1 MRLQY
6 NRSLNIINERVK
18 VVSGESVY
26 ANKIVEKAW
35 QDATDRAEMD
45 SDAMGRAIIQAVVER
60 YLQYRTIGDVGQELE
75 YLVESMDDDE
85 PVVTRGC

>member
-1 MRLQY
+1 M
-6 NRSLNIINERVK
+6 
-18 VVSGESVY
+18 SGESVY
-26 ANKIVEKAW
+26 ANKIVEQAW
-35 QDATDRAEMD
+35 QEANNIAAMD

-60 YLQYRTIGDVGQELE
+60 YLKYRTIDDIGQELD

>member
-1 MRLQY
+1 MRLPY

-35 QDATDRAEMD
+35 QDATGRAEMD

>member
-1 MRLQY
+1 M
-6 NRSLNIINERVK
+6 
-18 VVSGESVY
+18 SGESVY
-26 ANKIVEKAW
+26 ANKIVEQAW
-35 QDATDRAEMD
+35 QQATDSAAMD

-60 YLQYRTIGDVGQELE
+60 YLKYRTIDDIGQELD

>member
-1 MRLQY
+1 M
-6 NRSLNIINERVK
+6 
-18 VVSGESVY
+18 SGESVY
-26 ANKIVEKAW
+26 ANKVVEQAW
-35 QDATDRAEMD
+35 QEATKRSEMG

-60 YLQYRTIGDVGQELE
+60 YLKYRTIDDVGQELE

>member
-1 MRLQY
+1 MGLAY
-6 NRSLNIINERVK
+6 NRWLKNNLLGERA
-18 VVSGESVY
+18 VSGESVY
-26 ANKIVEKAW
+26 ANQIVEQAW
-35 QDATDRAEMD
+35 QEATDKAEMD

-60 YLQYRTIGDVGQELE
+60 YLKYRTIGDVGQELE

>member
-1 MRLQY
+1 MRLPY
-6 NRSLNIINERVK
+6 NRNLKIINERVK

-35 QDATDRAEMD
+35 QDATGRAEMD

>member
-1 MRLQY
+1 M
-6 NRSLNIINERVK
+6 
-18 VVSGESVY
+18 SGESVY
-26 ANKIVEKAW
+26 ASKVVEQAC
-35 QDATDRAEMD
+35 QDATDRSEMD

-60 YLQYRTIGDVGQELE
+60 YLKYRTIGDVGQELE

>member
-6 NRSLNIINERVK
+6 NRSLKIINERVK

-35 QDATDRAEMD
+35 QDATGRAEMD

>member
-1 MRLQY
+1 M
-6 NRSLNIINERVK
+6 
-18 VVSGESVY
+18 SGESVY
-26 ANKIVEKAW
+26 ANKIVEQAW
-35 QDATDRAEMD
+35 LQATDSAAMD

-60 YLQYRTIGDVGQELE
+60 YLKYRTIDDIGQELD

>member
-1 MRLQY
+1 M
-6 NRSLNIINERVK
+6 
-18 VVSGESVY
+18 SGESVY
-26 ANKIVEKAW
+26 ANKLVEQAW
-35 QDATDRAEMD
+35 QEATDRGEMD

-60 YLQYRTIGDVGQELE
+60 YLQYRDIADVGQELE